1 MSAGQVFLD
10 GNRDRKRTLVVIFLR
25 GGADGLNMVIPVED
39 DAYHKARPKIGVGK
53 KSAIALDGFFAL
65 NPQLE
70 ALKRSYDDGN
80 LLIVHEAGSED
91 TTRSHFEAQDF
102 MDHGGLVG
110 GGWIG
115 RFLRYRPNPA
125 EGALSAVAIGKA
137 LPESL
142 RGAPS
147 ATVMESFADFAF
159 GEGKEGYARELR
171 RLYEL
176 EKGQLARTA
185 RDTFS
190 ALERIETLKEND
202 YRPEHGAEYPETDFA
217 RGLSRIAQMIKARVG
232 LEAASIDL
240 GGWDSHFVQSTI
252 MDPLMNR
259 FSEAV
264 AAFYQDLGPA
274 MDTTTVVV
282 MTEFGRRVSENAS
295 FGTAHGRAGV
305 MFLLGG
311 GLAGGRVIN
320 QWKGLGEQQLEGPG
334 DLAVVHNYRDVL
346 APILRRHG
354 ATDNFDL
361 IFPDYK
367 LNPLDLYG

>member
-39 DAYHKARPKIGVGK
+39 DAYHRARPKIGVGK
-53 KSAIALDGFFAL
+53 KSTVALDGFFAL

-125 EGALSAVAIGKA
+125 DGPLSAVAIGKA

-142 RGAPS
+142 RGAPA

-159 GEGKEGYARELR
+159 GDGKQGYARELR

-190 ALERIETLKEND
+190 ALERIETLKESD
-202 YRPEHGAEYPETDFA
+202 YHPEHGAEYPETDFA
-217 RGLSRIAQMIKARVG
+217 GGLSRIAQMIKARVG

-240 GGWDSHFVQSTI
+240 GGWDSHFVQSAI

-259 FSEAV
+259 FSEAL

-282 MTEFGRRVSENAS
+282 MTEFGRRVGENAS

-311 GLAGGRVIN
+311 GLAGGRVIS
-320 QWKGLGEQQLEGPG
+320 QWKGLGEEQLEGPG